1 MENITGKREKQMR
14 ATGIVRKID
23 YLGRIV
29 IPKELRRSMELP
41 EGVPMEIFVDGRN
54 IILRKYSPREMT
66 KEDILLAALQMA
78 CKEAG
83 KDPVDYLNKV
93 REGLPL

>member
-1 MENITGKREKQMR
+1 MR

-41 EGVPMEIFVDGRN
+41 EGIPMEIFVDDQN

-66 KEDILLAALQMA
+66 KEEILLAALQMV

-83 KDPVDYLNKV
+83 KDPADYLSKV
-93 REGLPL
+93 QEGLPL